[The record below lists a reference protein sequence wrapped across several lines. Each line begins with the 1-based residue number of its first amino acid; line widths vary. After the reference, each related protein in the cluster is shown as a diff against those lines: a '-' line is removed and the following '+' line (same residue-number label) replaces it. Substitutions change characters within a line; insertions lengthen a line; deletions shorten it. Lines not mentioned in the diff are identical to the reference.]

1 MQRYFKGDQGV
12 SAMIYRNFSSRITMT
27 VFFFKEIYCFNA
39 KLCSRIFL
47 HRVTISRITS
57 FAGIFSDLRII
68 FL

>member
-1 MQRYFKGDQGV
+1 
-12 SAMIYRNFSSRITMT
+12 MIYRNFSFRITMT

-47 HRVTISRITS
+47 HRVITSRIMS